1 MNANLNMTSKY
12 NARTYQSSSDIRR
25 AYLASSRKVELEK
38 LFSVSPAFAKNLVFA
53 LKAIL
58 ALACAIAFFSVI
70 GLIESG
76 EITFF
81 TGFIYTAL
89 ISLAECL
96 CFITFK
102 SKNNVEGK

>member
-12 NARTYQSSSDIRR
+12 NVRTYKSSSDIRR
-25 AYLASSRKVELEK
+25 AYLASSRKLELEK
-38 LFSVSPAFAKNLVFA
+38 LFSISSAFAKNLVFA

-58 ALACAIAFFSVI
+58 AVACAIAFFSVI

-76 EITFF
+76 EITFL
-81 TGFIYTAL
+81 TGFIYTVL

-96 CFITFK
+96 CFIPFR
-102 SKNNVEGK
+102 SKDDSENK